1 MGKTG
6 LTDVQFTQ
14 VVDHARAFIRE
25 AKGTAPCIAS
35 GNLVAH
41 EFPERSKVRNFST
54 ITRLATLA
62 DGMKIFMIYRYPRSW
77 IHSVTDN
84 LLARWPGGIPATKPF
99 RLSTWKGIFKAKSR
113 IEVYDLEPFVPVV
126 AMPYIPN
133 FNLWDVLQ
141 NDAGTIGWP
150 AKMKALQD
158 CCTQINEMHDV
169 GTTWGQLI
177 VHNII
182 LHEQSLE
189 PSVCDTEV
197 QYWRRV
203 PQMRMEM
210 FDWFQF
216 IFSAAGSY
224 RDPSGNAAK
233 TAKVQEE
240 IARELVGYIK
250 DTDVRSELLAYCRKW
265 RLCGQLSL
273 LQLICSAGFL
283 GSIGCNVSNYGLI
296 RRAIAAL

>member
-1 MGKTG
+1 MEKTA
-6 LTDVQFTQ
+6 LPHELVIELL
-14 VVDHARAFIRE
+14 DHARKFMKE
-25 AKGTAPCIAS
+25 AQGTAPCIAS

-41 EFPERSKVRNFST
+41 EFPDRSKVRNFST
-54 ITRLATLA
+54 ITRLVTLA
-62 DGMKIFMIYRYPRSW
+62 NGLKIFLIYRYPRSW

-84 LLARWPGGIPATKPF
+84 LLSRWPGGIPATKPF
-99 RLSTWKGIFKAKSR
+99 RLSTWKAIFKAKSR
-113 IEVYDLEPFVPVV
+113 IQVIDLEPFVPVV

-141 NDAGTIGWP
+141 NDAGRLGWP
-150 AKMKALQD
+150 QKMKALQN
-158 CCTQINEMHDV
+158 CCVQINEMHDA

-182 LHEQSLE
+182 LHEQTLE
-189 PSVCDTEV
+189 PSICDTEV
-197 QYWRRV
+197 TYWKRV
-203 PQMRMEM
+203 PLHRQRM

-224 RDPSGNAAK
+224 RDPSGDQTK

-240 IARELVGYIK
+240 IARELMSYIK
-250 DTDVRSELLAYCRKW
+250 DADVRKALIAYCRKW

-296 RRAIAAL
+296 RRAIASL